1 MELLAKHVLDP
12 KGSNFCQSNGATE
25 GHKVIIDYLAYF
37 VCVLVFQNPNPNC
50 NLIFIPIG
58 S

>member
-1 MELLAKHVLDP
+1 MELLAKHDLDP
-12 KGSNFCQSNGATE
+12 KGSNFCRSNGATE
-25 GHKVIIDYLAYF
+25 R
-37 VCVLVFQNPNPNC
+37 QNPNPNC